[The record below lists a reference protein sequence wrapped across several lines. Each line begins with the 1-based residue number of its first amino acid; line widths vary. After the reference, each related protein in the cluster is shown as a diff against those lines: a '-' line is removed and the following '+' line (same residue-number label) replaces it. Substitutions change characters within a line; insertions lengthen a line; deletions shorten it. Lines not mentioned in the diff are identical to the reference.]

1 MKALRFALPLFLLLT
16 SCQPDL
22 PPITRVGANTVGAIV
37 DGEVWL
43 PQINSLSPN
52 ISSSYDSTDQ
62 TLLVT
67 ATQLGDGTYF
77 RWELSPL
84 PAQGDYLLA
93 EWAAAGIVLEF
104 GEIDPDA
111 PDGRR
116 AYATQ
121 TGSLSIST
129 LSLDNG
135 VFAGTFDMTV
145 TNPAGETTEIQDG
158 RFDVRF

>member
-1 MKALRFALPLFLLLT
+1 MKTLFLSFPILFLLAA
-16 SCQPDL
+16 CQPDL
-22 PPITRVGANTVGAIV
+22 PPITRVGANTVGALI
-37 DGEVWL
+37 DGDVWL
-43 PQINSLSPN
+43 PQINSLAPN

-62 TLLVT
+62 TLLIT

-84 PAQGDYLLA
+84 PAPGDYLLA
-93 EWAAAGIVLEF
+93 DWAGAGIVLEF

-111 PDGRR
+111 PSGRR

-121 TGSLSIST
+121 AGSLSIST
-129 LSLDNG
+129 LSIDNG

-145 TNPAGETTEIQDG
+145 ISPTGESVEIVDG